1 MIPPL
6 CGRSALE
13 LQALIASRE
22 ISCTELLEVHLDW
35 IATADA
41 SVHAICTL
49 VPDMAREAARTA
61 DARLAGGAPARALEG
76 LPVAIKD
83 LVDTAGIRTT
93 YGSPLFKDHVPNVD
107 ALHVQRL
114 KAAGAIVIGKTNT
127 PEWGAGSQ
135 TFNALFETTATP
147 YDLTC
152 TAGGSSGGAAAAL
165 AARMLPIADGSDL
178 GGSLRNPAAFCNV
191 VGLRPTPGR
200 VPNVPDRIG
209 WSPLSVLGP
218 MGRTVADV
226 ALMLSVMEGPDVR
239 APLSLATNATAS
251 TAAGGLARDFK
262 GARIAWSADL
272 GFLPVAAEIRTVTA
286 SATAVFESLGGR
298 LDEAAPNLRD
308 APDVF
313 QTLRAYL
320 FAARFGEIYRARP
333 AFLKDTVQWNTA
345 LGLSLTA
352 EDVGR
357 AEIAHTQIYLRMLQ
371 FFERH
376 DFLVLPSTQVAPFD
390 KTIEWVTEI
399 EGVKFEN
406 YLQWMEICSLITLTG
421 CPAVSVPC
429 GFTDAGRP
437 VGLQIVGPPGSDI
450 EVLKLAYAFETATG
464 FGRREPALG

>member
-1 MIPPL
+1 MGASGDCSGCAFDGLRDFRIQSAQACVGGSGGCLDVRQSPDERRGHRLVTDREILNGTLGLCAVEGIIRYLYSAHAVGQCLQFVSPDAMLPTMFRPRLRKDNSAGNRWRSVATLDPVRKCRNGVLELIPPL

-22 ISCTELLEVHLDW
+22 ISCTELLDVHLDW

-93 YGSPLFKDHVPNVD
+93 YGSPLFKDHVPNAD

-218 MGRTVADV
+218 W
-226 ALMLSVMEGPDVR
+226 
-239 APLSLATNATAS
+239 
-251 TAAGGLARDFK
+251 
-262 GARIAWSADL
+262 GARS
-272 GFLPVAAEIRTVTA
+272 PMSR
-286 SATAVFESLGGR
+286 
-298 LDEAAPNLRD
+298 
-308 APDVF
+308 
-313 QTLRAYL
+313 
-320 FAARFGEIYRARP
+320 
-333 AFLKDTVQWNTA
+333 
-345 LGLSLTA
+345 
-352 EDVGR
+352 
-357 AEIAHTQIYLRMLQ
+357 
-371 FFERH
+371 
-376 DFLVLPSTQVAPFD
+376 
-390 KTIEWVTEI
+390 
-399 EGVKFEN
+399 
-406 YLQWMEICSLITLTG
+406 
-421 CPAVSVPC
+421 
-429 GFTDAGRP
+429 
-437 VGLQIVGPPGSDI
+437 
-450 EVLKLAYAFETATG
+450 
-464 FGRREPALG
+464 